1 MALTGARTN
10 EIFLQAAAPGTYGPY
25 VLNGGLFAIVTV
37 WGASATIALNVLG
50 PDGSTQIPVATLANT
65 TTFQNVYLPTGTYQV
80 VIGTAAS
87 SISVREIPL
96 N

>member
-10 EIFLQAAAPGTYGPY
+10 EIWLQAAAPGTYGPFI
-25 VLNGGLFAIVTV
+25 LNGGLFAIVTV
-37 WGASATIALNVLG
+37 WGASATISLNVLG
-50 PDGSTQIPVATLANT
+50 PDGSTQVPVAALASTNP
-65 TTFQNVYLPTGTYQV
+65 YLTGYIPTGTYQV